1 MPALPPPPP
10 RRPAPHS
17 RSPGC
22 QARRPP
28 RHTRAARGAR
38 DSRRR
43 APRPGAGGPGG
54 GNGPS
59 TRGRK
64 GGGTPATY
72 SPGRPPGSAAAAGGG
87 GGGSSSPSSRGPSW
101 LRLWRAAPA
110 GGAGWRLI
118 ATSPASHLS
127 PRELI
132 EMQNDL
138 FNKEKNRQLSLTPRT
153 EKIEVKHV
161 GKTDPGTIFVMNKN
175 ISTPYS
181 CAMHLSEWYCGKSI
195 LALVDG
201 QPWDMYK
208 PLTKSCEIEFLTF
221 KDRDPGEVNKA
232 YWRSCAMMMGC
243 VIERAFKDEYVV
255 SLVRAPEVPVISGAF
270 CYDVVLDKRLDEW
283 MPTKENLRSFTKDAR
298 ALIYKDLPFETL
310 EVEAKVALEIFQ
322 HNKYKTD
329 FIEEKASQNPERIVK
344 LHRFGDFIDVSEGPL
359 IPRTSIC
366 FQYEVSAVHNLQAT
380 QLSLVRRF
388 QGLSLPVHLRAH
400 FTLWNKL
407 LERSRKMV
415 TEDQTKPTEE
425 SASTQ

>member
-1 MPALPPPPP
+1 EEAMAL
-10 RRPAPHS
+10 
-17 RSPGC
+17 GV
-22 QARRPP
+22 
-28 RHTRAARGAR
+28 RG
-38 DSRRR
+38 
-43 APRPGAGGPGG
+43 
-54 GNGPS
+54 
-59 TRGRK
+59 
-64 GGGTPATY
+64 
-72 SPGRPPGSAAAAGGG
+72 
-87 GGGSSSPSSRGPSW
+87 

-127 PRELI
+127 PTELI

-175 ISTPYS
+175 VSTPYS
-181 CAMHLSEWYCGKSI
+181 CAMHLSEWHCGKSI

-221 KDRDPGEVNKA
+221 KDRDPREVNKA

-400 FTLWNKL
+400 FTIWNKL

>member
-1 MPALPPPPP
+1 MAL
-10 RRPAPHS
+10 
-17 RSPGC
+17 GG
-22 QARRPP
+22 
-28 RHTRAARGAR
+28 RGL
-38 DSRRR
+38 
-43 APRPGAGGPGG
+43 G
-54 GNGPS
+54 
-59 TRGRK
+59 
-64 GGGTPATY
+64 
-72 SPGRPPGSAAAAGGG
+72 
-87 GGGSSSPSSRGPSW
+87 
-101 LRLWRAAPA
+101 LWRAAPG
-110 GGAGWRLI
+110 GGAGWRWI

-127 PRELI
+127 PTELT

-161 GKTDPGTIFVMNKN
+161 GKTDPGTAFVMNKN

-181 CAMHLSEWYCGKSI
+181 CAMHLSEWYCKKSI

-243 VIERAFKDEYVV
+243 VIERAFKEEYVV

-283 MPTKENLRSFTKDAR
+283 IPTKENLRSLTRDAR

-329 FIEEKASQNPERIVK
+329 FIEEKASQNPERIVR

-366 FQYEVSAVHNLQAT
+366 FQYEVSAVHNLQAA
-380 QLSLVRRF
+380 QLGLVRRF

-400 FTLWNKL
+400 FTIWNKL

-425 SASTQ
+425 SASTQKFPEN